1 MPENEEVEKKPIY
14 KKWWFWTIIVI
25 IVIGIAG
32 SSSDNNT
39 PTNSPNAQ
47 VSTNGQSNT
56 ENTLDTNIV
65 EKKEVEVID
74 FSTMSKENIQ
84 NWCTSNNIDC
94 DIKNQYS
101 DTIPVDGFVSQNPQ
115 ANTKI
120 YEEDKVIVTYSL
132 GKEPTLGERNA
143 LAKANDYLD
152 FSAFSYT
159 GLIDQLEYEGFT
171 KEEATYGA
179 DNCGADWN
187 EQAAKKAQQYMDY
200 SSFSKSRLIDQLKY
214 EGFTAEQAQYGAAAV
229 GY

>member
-1 MPENEEVEKKPIY
+1 MPENEEVKKKPIY

-25 IVIGIAG
+25 AIIGIAG

-74 FSTMSKENIQ
+74 FSTMSKEDIQ

-120 YEEDKVIVTYSL
+120 YEEDKVTVTYSL

-200 SSFSKSRLIDQLKY
+200 SSFSKSRLIDQLEY